1 MIKMGR
7 RKEIKPKLDLE
18 KKFKDMY
25 VIDCTNCLHY
35 QTIFERLTHCPK
47 CKCSLHLKKVL
58 Y

>member
-1 MIKMGR
+1 MGR
-7 RKEIKPKLDLE
+7 KKEIKPLITLE
-18 KKFKDMY
+18 QKFKDMY